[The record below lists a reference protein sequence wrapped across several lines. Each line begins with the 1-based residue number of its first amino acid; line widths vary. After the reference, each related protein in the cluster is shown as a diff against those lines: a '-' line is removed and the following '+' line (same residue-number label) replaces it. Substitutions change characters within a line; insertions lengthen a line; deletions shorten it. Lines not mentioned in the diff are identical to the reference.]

1 MAFEVV
7 FKLESGAE
15 VVKYYKLVELKIY
28 LDKLRKAGSKV
39 GSALPVTPWL
49 LRMAFESLP
58 EGVVV
63 KSATIDEA
71 NKLRVV

>member
-7 FKLESGAE
+7 FKMEDGVE
-15 VVKYYKLVELKIY
+15 IVKHYKLGELRIY
-28 LDKLRKAGSKV
+28 LNKLRKSGNKV
-39 GSALPVTPWL
+39 GKVSPVTPWL

-58 EGVVV
+58 EDVVV

-71 NKLRVV
+71 NRMRAG